1 MNGDSNASNELDSS
15 KSKGDENVTPYSN
28 AGFFSILTFS
38 WMGPL
43 ISVGNKK
50 TLDLEDIPQLD
61 PSDGVFVGFPS
72 FRNKLEAECGTI
84 TGVTTLRLVKALV
97 SSAWKDIL
105 FSALFVMMYT
115 LASYVRPYLIDNFV
129 QYLNG
134 RRELKNE
141 GYVLVSVF
149 FSVKLVECLTQRHW
163 FFRVQRVGIRI
174 RSVLIA
180 MIYNKALTLSCQSK
194 QGHTSG
200 EIINFMTVDAE
211 RANDFSWY
219 IHETWM
225 VCVQIVIALLIL
237 YKNLGLTSIAT
248 FVATI
253 LVMLANVP
261 LGTVQEKFQE
271 RIMESND
278 KKMKVTSE
286 ILWNMRI
293 FKLQGWEMKF
303 LSKIAELRKTEI
315 GWLKK
320 FLYTNAMSSF
330 LFWGA
335 PTFVSVVTFG
345 ACILMGI
352 PLESGKILSALA
364 TFRILQE
371 PIYNLPDTI
380 SMMVQ
385 TTVSLDRIASFLR
398 LHDLQSDVIER
409 LPRGSY

>member
-61 PSDGVFVGFPS
+61 PSDSVFVGFPS

-180 MIYNKALTLSCQSK
+180 MIYNKALTHSCQSK

-271 RIMESND
+271 RIMESN
-278 KKMKVTSE
+278 VTK
-286 ILWNMRI
+286 R
-293 FKLQGWEMKF
+293 
-303 LSKIAELRKTEI
+303 
-315 GWLKK
+315 
-320 FLYTNAMSSF
+320 
-330 LFWGA
+330 
-335 PTFVSVVTFG
+335 
-345 ACILMGI
+345 
-352 PLESGKILSALA
+352 
-364 TFRILQE
+364 
-371 PIYNLPDTI
+371 
-380 SMMVQ
+380 
-385 TTVSLDRIASFLR
+385 
-398 LHDLQSDVIER
+398 
-409 LPRGSY
+409 